1 VDEGAIRRAAEVVS
15 NGGLVAYPTDTVYGL
30 GCNPFNPTAVRRLV
44 KAKRRL
50 KGGLPV
56 LVDCSQRAKKLGQ
69 FNPVAVQL
77 ANNFWPG
84 GLTLVVPSALE
95 FPPEVSS
102 EGLIGLRVPNRED
115 TLQLIRGCSSSL
127 VGTSAN
133 ISGMPPA
140 TTADEVLTS
149 LGEEIDIVL
158 DGGPC
163 KSGKESTVVRVTS
176 KGCLILREGAISI
189 ESISKWCQIV
199 ESE

>member
-1 VDEGAIRRAAEVVS
+1 MDEGAIRRAAEIVS

-56 LVDCSQRAKKLGQ
+56 LVDCSQRAKQLGH

-140 TTADEVLTS
+140 ATADEVLTS

-163 KSGKESTVVRVTS
+163 KSGKESTVIRVTGE
-176 KGCLILREGAISI
+176 GCLILREGAISV
-189 ESISKWCQIV
+189 ESISRWCQIV

>member
-1 VDEGAIRRAAEVVS
+1 
-15 NGGLVAYPTDTVYGL
+15 
-30 GCNPFNPTAVRRLV
+30 
-44 KAKRRL
+44 
-50 KGGLPV
+50 
-56 LVDCSQRAKKLGQ
+56 
-69 FNPVAVQL
+69 
-77 ANNFWPG
+77 
-84 GLTLVVPSALE
+84 LE